1 LSSDKRG
8 TSRDIADANF
18 NSLIA
23 QRALAAVTERDEQLW
38 LAKADVYT
46 NEALEAMMIG
56 ATTDTARDNHQP
68 NRCLPMR

>member
-1 LSSDKRG
+1 LSNDKRG
-8 TSRDIADANF
+8 TSRGIADANF